1 MNKEVGAGPLIGR
14 RGLIGGALLGA
25 ALLAG
30 ARRIEA
36 APGGAARSRCDS
48 THSTP
53 RSAGADCGLCR
64 TPNLTT
70 ARKFIELMSTG
81 KDYDTWG
88 PMLTEDAEFLRPF
101 APPGLA
107 KSTKGR
113 TVWVN
118 SSREAFKAIK
128 EFRWIHLEL
137 HSTDEP
143 DVVYGTGKSSA
154 ELADGRYYKN
164 EYVFIVKFE
173 DGLVKKFW
181 EYLDP
186 IPVME
191 AFGKELAGGKQ
202 PRVR

>member
-1 MNKEVGAGPLIGR
+1 MSGSDKAEF
-14 RGLIGGALLGA
+14 
-25 ALLAG
+25 
-30 ARRIEA
+30 
-36 APGGAARSRCDS
+36 
-48 THSTP
+48 
-53 RSAGADCGLCR
+53 
-64 TPNLTT
+64 
-70 ARKFIELMSTG
+70 ARKLIELMVTG

-101 APPGLA
+101 APPGLP

-113 TVWVN
+113 TVWVG

-137 HSTDEP
+137 HGTDEP

-154 ELADGRYYKN
+154 ELVGGRHYEN
-164 EYVFIVKFE
+164 EYVFIVEFE
-173 DGLVKKFW
+173 DGLVKKFG

-191 AFGKELAGGKQ
+191 AFGQELAGGNWNS
-202 PRVR
+202 PEVL